1 MYYFA
6 IIAATVWLSFLM
18 VVLFAAIYSRLS
30 VIFKIL
36 GDFSNI
42 KIAHLHMTLDI
53 AEDVHKRNE
62 EYEKCAQVKEIRKI
76 LEETAE
82 RITNNFSPKQ

>member
-1 MYYFA
+1 
-6 IIAATVWLSFLM
+6 
-18 VVLFAAIYSRLS
+18 
-30 VIFKIL
+30 
-36 GDFSNI
+36 
-42 KIAHLHMTLDI
+42 MTLDI